1 MISILSSDQI
11 READAYT
18 IEHEPVPSID
28 LMERASRAF
37 VRRFCEFVSNE
48 HHIKVFCGLGNNGG
62 DGLAIARMLIDQK
75 YKVHIYIVGDVDLG
89 SMDFEINFSRLQ
101 WYKDLYRI
109 KAERDFPL
117 INQHEIIV
125 DAIFGSGLS
134 RPIEGLSGQIVEHIN
149 HAGCKIVSVD
159 IASGLPAER
168 QPAGKQV
175 IKPWKTIAFHVPK
188 LAFYQP
194 SLTKYV
200 GDWYV
205 ESIGLNEDFLGD
217 QKSFYHQLEQIDIRQ
232 MLKPRNKYMHKGD
245 AGKLQL
251 IVGSKGKMGAAVLST
266 RAAMRAGAGL
276 LTVHVPACGV
286 DILQVSLPEAMVQVG
301 EGESV
306 FSGEI
311 SVTEN
316 HVLAIGPG
324 IGTHDE
330 TVKALSFTLKSATS
344 AVVLDADAL
353 NILAR
358 NKDLLHAVPKQSILT
373 PHPAEFQRLVG
384 SWVDDYEKLELLRAF
399 CIEHNLN
406 VVLKGANSAICD
418 ADGVVCF
425 NPTGNPGMA
434 TAGSGDVLT
443 GVVAAFLTQGYAP
456 KEALRL
462 AVFLHGRAGDL
473 VVEKVGQISMIASD
487 IIDHLPAAIQSVYA
501 ENFRIS

>member
-1 MISILSSDQI
+1 MIPILSSNQI
-11 READAYT
+11 READAHT
-18 IEHEPVPSID
+18 IEHEPITSID
-28 LMERASRAF
+28 LMERASRTF
-37 VRRFCEFVSNE
+37 IKRFCEFVSID

-62 DGLAIARMLIDQK
+62 DGLAIARMLINQK
-75 YKVHIYIVGDVDLG
+75 YKVHIYIVGNVDLG
-89 SMDFEINFSRLQ
+89 SMDFEINCSRLQ
-101 WYKDLYRI
+101 WYKDLHRI
-109 KAERDFPL
+109 KEERDFPL
-117 INQHEIIV
+117 LNQHEIIV

-134 RPIEGLSGQIVEHIN
+134 RPIEGLTGQIVEHIN

-159 IASGLPAER
+159 IASGLPTD
-168 QPAGKQV
+168 QKPAGKQV
-175 IKPWKTIAFHVPK
+175 IRPWKTITFQVPK

-194 SLTKYV
+194 SLAKHV

-232 MLKPRNKYMHKGD
+232 MLKPRTKYMHKGD

-251 IVGSKGKMGAAVLST
+251 IAGSKGKMGAAVLSA

-286 DILQVSLPEAMVQVG
+286 AILQVSLPEAMVKVG
-301 EGESV
+301 ESDQV
-306 FSGEI
+306 FSGQLAA
-311 SVTEN
+311 SEN
-316 HVLAIGPG
+316 HILAIGPG

-330 TVKALSFTLKSATS
+330 TVKAFTFTLKSATS
-344 AVVLDADAL
+344 AMILDADAL

-358 NKDLLHAVPKQSILT
+358 NKDLLHFVPKQSILT
-373 PHPAEFQRLVG
+373 PHPVEFQRLVG
-384 SWVDDYEKLELLRAF
+384 EWEDDYEKLALLRTF
-399 CIEHNLN
+399 CIDYNLN

-443 GVVAAFLTQGYAP
+443 GIVAAFLTQGYAP
-456 KEALRL
+456 KESLRM

-473 VVEKVGQISMIASD
+473 AVKKVGQISLIASD
-487 IIDHLPAAIQSVYA
+487 IIDHLPLAIGQVLS
-501 ENFRIS
+501 